1 MASTH
6 LAFDIGAES
15 GRALIGR
22 LDNNRLSVRELSR
35 FPNGMLT
42 LRGRLHWNLFRLFE
56 QIKQSL
62 MRYAD
67 EKDEVPASL
76 GIDTW
81 GVDFGLLARDGSILG
96 LPYAYR
102 DRGTEGAMASF
113 FKKVPQEKIYEL
125 TGIQFLP
132 FNTLYQLHAMV
143 RDASPLLDAA
153 TDLLFIPDL
162 FHYLLTGEKK
172 TEFTF
177 ATTSQLFNPRSN
189 DWEGELISALGI
201 PRSWFQPVVMPG
213 TELGNL
219 ADSVAQETGFPSVSV
234 VAVATH
240 DTGSAVAAVPAQGD
254 DWAFISSG
262 TWSLMGIESDHP
274 ILSEQALRFN
284 FTNEGGVGNTF
295 RVLKNIAGLWP
306 LQQCRQAWSSS
317 GPVSYDE
324 LVEQARTAPA
334 LASLV
339 DPDHP
344 DFLNPSDMP
353 EAIGQRCRLTGQPV
367 PESRGAMVRCIL
379 ESLALK
385 YRAVLEQLHRISDR
399 PICRVHMIGGG
410 CHNRL
415 LCQFAANAMNLPV
428 IAGPVEA
435 TAIGNLLVQ
444 AMALGRLA
452 STTHLRSVV
461 RDSFPVEHFAP
472 SQSEPWEA
480 AWQRFGE
487 LNPI

>member
-81 GVDFGLLARDGSILG
+81 GVDFSLLARDGSILG

-201 PRSWFQPVVMPG
+201 PSLRRTMRAMSTAALLTRSMAL
-213 TELGNL
+213 T
-219 ADSVAQETGFPSVSV
+219 
-234 VAVATH
+234 
-240 DTGSAVAAVPAQGD
+240 
-254 DWAFISSG
+254 
-262 TWSLMGIESDHP
+262 TWSTEDI
-274 ILSEQALRFN
+274 
-284 FTNEGGVGNTF
+284 
-295 RVLKNIAGLWP
+295 
-306 LQQCRQAWSSS
+306 
-317 GPVSYDE
+317 
-324 LVEQARTAPA
+324 
-334 LASLV
+334 
-339 DPDHP
+339 
-344 DFLNPSDMP
+344 PS
-353 EAIGQRCRLTGQPV
+353 T
-367 PESRGAMVRCIL
+367 SRG
-379 ESLALK
+379 
-385 YRAVLEQLHRISDR
+385 
-399 PICRVHMIGGG
+399 
-410 CHNRL
+410 
-415 LCQFAANAMNLPV
+415 
-428 IAGPVEA
+428 
-435 TAIGNLLVQ
+435 
-444 AMALGRLA
+444 
-452 STTHLRSVV
+452 
-461 RDSFPVEHFAP
+461 
-472 SQSEPWEA
+472 
-480 AWQRFGE
+480 
-487 LNPI
+487 